1 MHNIS
6 EKFLNYLQ
14 IQGHLLHFIS
24 IITGII
30 ILRQVDNKR
39 FNFIIK
45 YMVHDTKFFLF
56 FNPNFQ
62 WIYFLY
68 GLSPQLLMAYLYRH
82 SSDARATSMGFNMQG
97 YRDNCRTLS
106 AAFSTIELMTYCF
119 SSNNTDFAGN
129 GFGIWIL
136 CFDIKLIMVRGGGR
150 NKDFQYKILRFWE
163 KYGRETYFQH

>member
-1 MHNIS
+1 MYNVC

-14 IQGHLLHFIS
+14 IPGHLLHFIS
-24 IITGII
+24 IIIDII

-62 WIYFLY
+62 WIHFLY

-82 SSDARATSMGFNMQG
+82 SSDARAISMGFNMQWYG
-97 YRDNCRTLS
+97 DNCRTLY
-106 AAFSTIELMTYCF
+106 AAFSNIELMTYCF
-119 SSNNTDFAGN
+119 SSNNTDFSRN

-136 CFDIKLIMVRGGGR
+136 CFDIKVIMGVGGRGG
-150 NKDFQYKILRFWE
+150 
-163 KYGRETYFQH
+163 

>member
-1 MHNIS
+1 MSRKSFCKPFFRNWRCLLWTSLTILSKLMHNIS

-14 IQGHLLHFIS
+14 IPGHLLHFIS
-24 IITGII
+24 IIIDII

-97 YRDNCRTLS
+97 YRDNCRTL
-106 AAFSTIELMTYCF
+106 
-119 SSNNTDFAGN
+119 
-129 GFGIWIL
+129 
-136 CFDIKLIMVRGGGR
+136 
-150 NKDFQYKILRFWE
+150 
-163 KYGRETYFQH
+163 

>member
-1 MHNIS
+1 MYNVC

-14 IQGHLLHFIS
+14 IPGHLLHFIS
-24 IITGII
+24 IITDII

-82 SSDARATSMGFNMQG
+82 SSDASAISMGFNMHRIG
-97 YRDNCRTLS
+97 DNCRTLQ
-106 AAFSTIELMTYCF
+106 AAFSTIELMICQF
-119 SSNNTDFAGN
+119 SSNNTDFARN
-129 GFGIWIL
+129 GFGISIL
-136 CFDIKLIMVRGGGR
+136 CFDIKVIMRGRGG
-150 NKDFQYKILRFWE
+150 
-163 KYGRETYFQH
+163 KYLLMDRE